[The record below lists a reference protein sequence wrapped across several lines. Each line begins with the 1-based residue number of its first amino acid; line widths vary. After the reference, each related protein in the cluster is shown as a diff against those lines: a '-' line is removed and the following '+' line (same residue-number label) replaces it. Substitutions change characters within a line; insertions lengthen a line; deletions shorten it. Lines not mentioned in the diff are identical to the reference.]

1 MKKYLKDFFVKNEGV
16 ETIEFIALIAVA
28 AALVVVIAN
37 IGGKMAQTAKDT
49 QTELESDLSKLKDIG
64 K

>member
-28 AALVVVIAN
+28 AALVIVIAN
-37 IGGKMAQTAKDT
+37 IGGSMASSADDT
-49 QTELESDLSKLKDIG
+49 QTEMESALNKLKDIG